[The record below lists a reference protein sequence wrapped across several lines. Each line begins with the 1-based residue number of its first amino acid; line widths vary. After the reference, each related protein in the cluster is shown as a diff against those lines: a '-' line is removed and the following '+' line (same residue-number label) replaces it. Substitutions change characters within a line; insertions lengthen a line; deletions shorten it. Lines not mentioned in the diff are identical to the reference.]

1 MTPKSDLSFEFQSI
15 SVTLEYLRLH
25 TSLYC
30 MFSPLH
36 TDVHTR
42 TQGRP
47 LVLMGTECF
56 SLVLRDCSNLP
67 ALLRRDSH

>member
-42 TQGRP
+42 THTHTHTLLHTHLHP
-47 LVLMGTECF
+47 LLLPL
-56 SLVLRDCSNLP
+56 LVYLS
-67 ALLRRDSH
+67 

>member
-42 TQGRP
+42 THTHTHTHTHTLLHTHLHP
-47 LVLMGTECF
+47 LLLPL
-56 SLVLRDCSNLP
+56 LVYLS
-67 ALLRRDSH
+67 